1 MHFRWK
7 VTRGSCY
14 SYKTHVFYDRKRER
28 FLVFN
33 FMKLA
38 TTLHALLCI
47 CDIHQRPIMTGI
59 SGMKNVD
66 TSESEVNLILNYTTK
81 FVNEYNRII
90 IIKSFLLKY

>member
-1 MHFRWK
+1 
-7 VTRGSCY
+7 
-14 SYKTHVFYDRKRER
+14 
-28 FLVFN
+28 
-33 FMKLA
+33 
-38 TTLHALLCI
+38 
-47 CDIHQRPIMTGI
+47 MTGI